1 MWLALGR
8 LNFNYAPKKIKND
21 KILIFKYT
29 VKTALNWITTKFCS
43 FYLIQKQGK
52 AHCLTIK
59 EQTHKKIF
67 SKKNKKEIN

>member
-43 FYLIQKQGK
+43 FYLI
-52 AHCLTIK
+52 
-59 EQTHKKIF
+59 
-67 SKKNKKEIN
+67 